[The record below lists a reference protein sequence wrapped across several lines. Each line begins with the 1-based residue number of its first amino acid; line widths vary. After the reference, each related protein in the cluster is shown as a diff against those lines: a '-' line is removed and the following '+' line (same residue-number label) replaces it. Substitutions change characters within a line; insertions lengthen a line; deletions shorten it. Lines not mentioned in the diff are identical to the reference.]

1 MNKKFL
7 SAILFGALMVTSTGT
22 FVSCKDYDDD
32 IDNLQEQI
40 NKLATKEDMTS
51 QIATLQ
57 AALTAAQTEAAAAK
71 SSAEQALAK
80 ANSAESAAT
89 EAEKAAAQAALDAA
103 NAKAEA
109 IKAAQDEVAK
119 VKASLEATIDTK
131 FNEAKDEFAK
141 TITDLTEK
149 VEKLTGLTTEMI
161 TSISLQGGY
170 GDEGGHDTYYNDSWI
185 NIAYNQM
192 PDSWTVDGKEV
203 KTIKFGE
210 GLSGELTLNAKE
222 LFSKSTTFL
231 ISVAPANAAVAP
243 EMLSLINSK
252 GESLDAYLDLQV
264 KDYNG
269 LLVRSA
275 AGTGLHAVTASLKK
289 DVDLKAFAKA
299 VNGDEYTWTDN
310 KDEEHTSNYQVRFA
324 IVATK
329 EGRTVTS
336 TYDLGVQAYRN
347 YEGLCNLAEK
357 STIKSPIET
366 KAALSDYPG
375 SRPGEEFANDEY
387 CYPVAIGEAFQINV
401 ASGCGNVLASY
412 IAVDY
417 NNSHLTTTDKAALK
431 GMTFAGV
438 DAVSQTNAF
447 NITINGANAKGV
459 VVPLKVTA
467 IGFNGYSS
475 STVVWVK
482 AGGSS
487 DVAQTASYVITPT
500 EKVDAPTAYAYSGKA
515 NFTVPTG
522 ADKFD
527 LAVYAKD
534 EINIS
539 VSKQNVL
546 NNATFKFLKSDGKTV
561 ATAIK
566 DIAIAQ
572 LNATVNLQT
581 MIDSKV
587 YEGTVKFFDKEGTF
601 LSQSTIKVQKVLPN
615 TLPAGFSIKTN
626 QLDAQGVYNCYLV
639 PNSWAAS
646 NANPNTNYGTMAMSH
661 VFNYGE
667 ADGADYEITFA
678 EALKDGD
685 KDKDNVV
692 TGDEKLTVAN
702 GYIDNKKQ
710 HTTTV
715 VYNYGAISSEK
726 KDDEFIDC
734 TVDATSFPTV
744 FNCIYNYETPTYSWR
759 WATHADLGHTQD
771 KDGNWSASLMSTT
784 LTYGTNSYE
793 TAIPTEDVYAKY
805 IKGVSSRDGKYSAF
819 LSEPYESSLKIK
831 EAHLVSNANKE
842 VDEYF
847 KVEITANGNAIKGF
861 TATTISDETNPTAAV
876 ASTLKVTV
884 YDMYG
889 HEYVIELPMTVNP
902 R

>member
-299 VNGDEYTWTDN
+299 VNGDEYTWTDD
-310 KDEEHTSNYQVRFA
+310 KDEEHTSNYKVRFA
-324 IVATK
+324 IAATK
-329 EGRTVTS
+329 EDRTVTS

-347 YEGLCNLAEK
+347 YEGLCNLGDN
-357 STIKSPIET
+357 STIKSSIEKKDILANYANFRGT
-366 KAALSDYPG
+366 TTP
-375 SRPGEEFANDEY
+375 NDEW
-387 CYPVAIGEAFQINV
+387 CYPVVAGEAFQIAVNPEC
-401 ASGCGNVLASY
+401 SSVLASY
-412 IAVDY
+412 ITVDLD
-417 NNSHLTTTDKAALK
+417 NANLSTTDKAAIKSL
-431 GMTFAGV
+431 AISGV

-515 NFTVPTG
+515 NFTVPTN
-522 ADKFD
+522 AAKFD

-678 EALKDGD
+678 EAFKDGD

-726 KDDEFIDC
+726 KDDKFIDC

-759 WATHADLGHTQD
+759 WADQTDLGLKATD
-771 KDGNWSASLMSTT
+771 KLPYKTT

-793 TAIPTEDVYAKY
+793 TLGDDAFAKY

-819 LSEPYESSLKIK
+819 LSAPYEKSLKIK

-847 KVEITANGNAIKGF
+847 KVELTDDNDGIKGF

>member
-1 MNKKFL
+1 
-7 SAILFGALMVTSTGT
+7 
-22 FVSCKDYDDD
+22 
-32 IDNLQEQI
+32 
-40 NKLATKEDMTS
+40 
-51 QIATLQ
+51 
-57 AALTAAQTEAAAAK
+57 
-71 SSAEQALAK
+71 
-80 ANSAESAAT
+80 
-89 EAEKAAAQAALDAA
+89 
-103 NAKAEA
+103 
-109 IKAAQDEVAK
+109 
-119 VKASLEATIDTK
+119 
-131 FNEAKDEFAK
+131 
-141 TITDLTEK
+141 
-149 VEKLTGLTTEMI
+149 
-161 TSISLQGGY
+161 
-170 GDEGGHDTYYNDSWI
+170 
-185 NIAYNQM
+185 M

-289 DVDLKAFAKA
+289 DVDLKAFTKA
-299 VNGDEYTWTDN
+299 VNGDEYTWNGTDSEGNEISGTDN
-310 KDEEHTSNYQVRFA
+310 YKVRFA

-347 YEGLCNLAEK
+347 YEGLCDLGNN
-357 STIKSPIET
+357 STIKSSIEKKDILANYANFRGT
-366 KAALSDYPG
+366 TTP
-375 SRPGEEFANDEY
+375 NDEW
-387 CYPVAIGEAFQINV
+387 CYPVVAGEAFQIAVNPECN
-401 ASGCGNVLASY
+401 SVLASY
-412 IAVDY
+412 ITVDLD
-417 NNSHLTTTDKAALK
+417 NANLSTTDKAAIKSL
-431 GMTFAGV
+431 AISGV

-726 KDDEFIDC
+726 KDDKFIDC

-759 WATHADLGHTQD
+759 WADQTDLGLKATD
-771 KDGNWSASLMSTT
+771 KLPYKTT

-793 TAIPTEDVYAKY
+793 TLGDDAFAKY

-819 LSEPYESSLKIK
+819 LSAPYEKSLKIK

-847 KVEITANGNAIKGF
+847 KVEVEITKDGNNAIKGF

>member
-299 VNGDEYTWTDN
+299 VNGDEYTWNGTDSEGNEISGTDN
-310 KDEEHTSNYQVRFA
+310 YKVRFA

-347 YEGLCNLAEK
+347 YEDLCDLGNN
-357 STIKSPIET
+357 STIKS
-366 KAALSDYPG
+366 
-375 SRPGEEFANDEY
+375 
-387 CYPVAIGEAFQINV
+387 
-401 ASGCGNVLASY
+401 
-412 IAVDY
+412 
-417 NNSHLTTTDKAALK
+417 
-431 GMTFAGV
+431 
-438 DAVSQTNAF
+438 
-447 NITINGANAKGV
+447 
-459 VVPLKVTA
+459 
-467 IGFNGYSS
+467 
-475 STVVWVK
+475 
-482 AGGSS
+482 
-487 DVAQTASYVITPT
+487 
-500 EKVDAPTAYAYSGKA
+500 
-515 NFTVPTG
+515 
-522 ADKFD
+522 
-527 LAVYAKD
+527 
-534 EINIS
+534 
-539 VSKQNVL
+539 
-546 NNATFKFLKSDGKTV
+546 
-561 ATAIK
+561 
-566 DIAIAQ
+566 
-572 LNATVNLQT
+572 
-581 MIDSKV
+581 
-587 YEGTVKFFDKEGTF
+587 
-601 LSQSTIKVQKVLPN
+601 
-615 TLPAGFSIKTN
+615 
-626 QLDAQGVYNCYLV
+626 
-639 PNSWAAS
+639 
-646 NANPNTNYGTMAMSH
+646 
-661 VFNYGE
+661 
-667 ADGADYEITFA
+667 
-678 EALKDGD
+678 
-685 KDKDNVV
+685 
-692 TGDEKLTVAN
+692 
-702 GYIDNKKQ
+702 
-710 HTTTV
+710 
-715 VYNYGAISSEK
+715 
-726 KDDEFIDC
+726 
-734 TVDATSFPTV
+734 
-744 FNCIYNYETPTYSWR
+744 
-759 WATHADLGHTQD
+759 
-771 KDGNWSASLMSTT
+771 
-784 LTYGTNSYE
+784 
-793 TAIPTEDVYAKY
+793 
-805 IKGVSSRDGKYSAF
+805 
-819 LSEPYESSLKIK
+819 
-831 EAHLVSNANKE
+831 
-842 VDEYF
+842 
-847 KVEITANGNAIKGF
+847 
-861 TATTISDETNPTAAV
+861 
-876 ASTLKVTV
+876 
-884 YDMYG
+884 
-889 HEYVIELPMTVNP
+889 
-902 R
+902 